1 MNTDTLALRLFGQT
15 AEQAKARGEC
25 IRCRLPIVRA
35 ALSAADWREY
45 QITAICP
52 VCWVALFPED
62 DPNVEMVQ

>member
-15 AEQAKARGEC
+15 AEQAKANHEC
-25 IRCRLPIVRA
+25 IRCRLPITRE
-35 ALSAADWREY
+35 ALSVADWHEY

-62 DPNVEMVQ
+62 DPRVEMIQ